1 MLQRQQTQTGFH
13 MRITK
18 LFIFVVLASCLATG
32 CAVNPVTG
40 KNELSIISES
50 QELAIGAQ
58 QYGPSQQS
66 QGGIYSVDLAL
77 TDYVNEVGQ
86 RLAAVSDRK
95 LPYEFIVLND
105 SVPNAWALP
114 GGKIAINRGLLM
126 PLDSEA
132 DLAAVLRHE
141 IVHAAARR

>member
-1 MLQRQQTQTGFH
+1 MLQLQQTQTGLH
-13 MRITK
+13 MRMTK
-18 LFIFVVLASCLATG
+18 LLLLLALITGLSTG

-50 QELAIGAQ
+50 RELAIGAQ

-66 QGGIYSVDLAL
+66 QGGTYSVDPEL

-126 PLDSEA
+126 QLDSEA
-132 DLAAVLRHE
+132 ELAAV
-141 IVHAAARR
+141 